1 MRQAP
6 AHGRKSV
13 LAIKK
18 RVVIKDYL
26 NRTLF
31 AMQICQVASLVFF
44 LDFTGSIQYQNLFT
58 L

>member
-1 MRQAP
+1 MEGNQYWSL
-6 AHGRKSV
+6 KS
-13 LAIKK
+13 K
-18 RVVIKDYL
+18 VVIKDYL

-31 AMQICQVASLVFF
+31 AMQICQVASLLFF